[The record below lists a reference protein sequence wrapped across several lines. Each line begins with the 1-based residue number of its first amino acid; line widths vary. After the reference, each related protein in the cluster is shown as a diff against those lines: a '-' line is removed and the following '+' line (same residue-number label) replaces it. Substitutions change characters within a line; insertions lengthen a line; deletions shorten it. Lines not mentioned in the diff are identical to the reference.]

1 MPLSSCYILRLPRT
15 IANSRTKGLDA
26 DKRHHRQSLV
36 ANNWPKHD
44 KTSIPGES
52 SDQRKTRRETLSS
65 LWRTLAWDPQIWDSL
80 AIVLGSLRRYN
91 LIRELWKISNNL
103 RKNWRRLSWM
113 LGWTT
118 VATGFRRGGEVE
130 SQVRVR
136 AVNAIDCWHG
146 AHSLTTELTSSEL
159 SNRPRRHRLP
169 LTCSARSAKLF

>member
-136 AVNAIDCWHG
+136 PVNATRCPLAHHG
-146 AHSLTTELTSSEL
+146 TEQFWTQ
-159 SNRPRRHRLP
+159 
-169 LTCSARSAKLF
+169 